1 MKLKGIDEMI
11 LSKATKFLYF
21 IWIHTYIHRE
31 RERGYLTRKDMA
43 ISFSLSRMRITIKN
57 YSIKLKTGK

>member
-43 ISFSLSRMRITIKN
+43 ISFSLSRITALN
-57 YSIKLKTGK
+57 

>member
-31 RERGYLTRKDMA
+31 RERE
-43 ISFSLSRMRITIKN
+43 RILNSKRYGNFILPLKN
-57 YSIKLKTGK
+57 ENNDQELQH

>member
-1 MKLKGIDEMI
+1 MI